1 MAENFEDLGLRP
13 ELVGAAGEMGYM
25 GPTAL
30 QRAAIPVLRRGGNL
44 LLHASAGAGTLAA
57 YGLALLDRL
66 AGAAER
72 AGTGAEG
79 GDVTGAGEGE
89 GALGAGAG
97 GESGAARVRALVLVA
112 TEADATRT
120 AESLARFG
128 RAVGV
133 RVAALGAGW
142 ASSGEGVAEVVV
154 ATPATAV
161 AAVERSRLKLEGA
174 EALVLDGAS
183 ATFALSGQGAVETL
197 TSLVPRDAQRVVV
210 TAEVG
215 AAVAD
220 YVERHLRRALRIPP
234 VPVEEPGAPVE
245 VEPQRRVE
253 YQVVAEWE
261 KVDAA
266 AALLARSE
274 PGRLPV
280 VYCRSERRAA
290 EVADALQLRGFLI
303 AAPASSEGVEG
314 EGGAAEG
321 QVGQVV
327 ADQTEGAVVVTAR
340 TIAAPAD
347 ALVISFDVP
356 FDVEGLV
363 ARHER
368 GGTVLVTPRELA
380 HLREIA
386 GRGSFD
392 MRLGGALPVVSPDQI
407 TEFRDRLRTAVAEED
422 LGAQLLV
429 LEPLF
434 REFSPAEVAAAAS
447 ALLRRQAQP
456 APAAAPLAT
465 RPAAAQA
472 APAPAP
478 SYVRLFVGVG
488 SRDGI
493 VPSDLVGAI
502 TGEAQ
507 VKGAQIGRI
516 EIRDTFSI
524 VEVESQIAP
533 RVIQAVNGITL
544 KGRSVRVDFDRR
556 GSAGAP
562 RGGGDRTRRRIPREP
577 RR

>member
-13 ELVGAAGEMGYM
+13 ELVGVAGELGYM

-44 LLHASAGAGTLAA
+44 LLQGSAGAGTQAA

-66 AGAAER
+66 AGPV
-72 AGTGAEG
+72 EG
-79 GDVTGAGEGE
+79 GGEGE
-89 GALGAGAG
+89 DEGVAA
-97 GESGAARVRALVLVA
+97 SGAARVRGLVLVPTA
-112 TEADATRT
+112 ADATRA
-120 AESLARFG
+120 AESLARLG

-142 ASSGEGVAEVVV
+142 ASSGEGVAEIVV
-154 ATPATAV
+154 ASPAAAV

-183 ATFALSGQGAVETL
+183 AIFALSGQGAVETL

-215 AAVAD
+215 AAVTD
-220 YVERHLRRALRIPP
+220 YVERHLRRAMRIPP

-245 VEPQRRVE
+245 VQPLLRLE

-261 KVDAA
+261 KVEAT
-266 AALLARSE
+266 AALLAHGE

-280 VYCRSERRAA
+280 VYCRSERRAG
-290 EVADALQLRGFLI
+290 EVADALQLRGFQL
-303 AAPASSEGVEG
+303 ASPEVATSGAGAGAGG
-314 EGGAAEG
+314 E
-321 QVGQVV
+321 VI
-327 ADQTEGAVVVTAR
+327 VTAH
-340 TIAAPAD
+340 TVATPGD
-347 ALVISFDVP
+347 ALVISYDVP
-356 FDVEGLV
+356 FDPEGLI

-380 HLREIA
+380 HLKDIA
-386 GRGSFD
+386 GRGGFEL
-392 MRLGGALPVVSPDQI
+392 RLSSAPPPAVPDHI
-407 TEFRDRLRTAVAEED
+407 TEFRDRLRTALAEED
-422 LGAQLLV
+422 LGAQLLI

-434 REFSPAEVAAAAS
+434 REYSPAEVAAAAS
-447 ALLRRQAQP
+447 ALLRRQVLP
-456 APAAAPLAT
+456 APPVPALAA

-472 APAPAP
+472 APAPTP

-488 SRDGI
+488 GRDGV

-507 VKGAQIGRI
+507 VKGGQIGRI

-533 RVIQAVNGITL
+533 QVIQAVNGITL

-562 RGGGDRTRRRIPREP
+562 RGGADRPRRRMPREP
-577 RR
+577 NR